1 MCFCFRMNDFV
12 LEILERKKCAET
24 IKMLENDFGTR
35 GLLKKLDN
43 FVSYKQHIVAKR
55 IMPRY
60 KLSFEVHQCFK

>member
-24 IKMLENDFGTR
+24 TKMLQNDFGTR
-35 GLLKKLDN
+35 VPLKKMDN
-43 FVSYKQHIVAKR
+43 FVSYMQHIAAKR
-55 IMPRY
+55 IVPRH